1 VVRVE
6 NVQGDTAAL
15 DYVVRDGGAA
25 NSNANFVEVVRF
37 TGTWAVN
44 FCDCPPSN
52 VRVRYRQ
59 NTRSR
64 MTVGANQTLTT
75 GIAAT
80 IQYQTTD
87 VDTDGG
93 ADTVNFRVRCR
104 FPGPKLVKGQIRLAA
119 TLNANDD
126 VIVRIL
132 KNGVPLAQVTHEPNG
147 GSIEYS
153 FAVDRVVDIVE
164 DECGKATAD
173 LTIQATVTSA
183 GTITVLNTAT
193 MSYFEVTDLG

>member
-1 VVRVE
+1 
-6 NVQGDTAAL
+6 
-15 DYVVRDGGAA
+15 
-25 NSNANFVEVVRF
+25 
-37 TGTWAVN
+37 
-44 FCDCPPSN
+44 

-75 GIAAT
+75 GIAAP
-80 IQYQTTD
+80 IQYPTTD

-93 ADTVNFRVRCR
+93 ADTVNFRVRGR